1 MKQHTN
7 TQDYLAR
14 AGHFH
19 WKVQALLADRTEPK
33 CSSLFLVKYLHHSAA
48 WPREAATPY
57 RQLRDCPAMFRAEW
71 FCFYFLL
78 DDRDTFF
85 ARIIKHSEETPTQ
98 IVFIYKLLKKQTFL
112 SGFII

>member
-33 CSSLFLVKYLHHSAA
+33 CSSSLSSTYTIPL
-48 WPREAATPY
+48 PDPE
-57 RQLRDCPAMFRAEW
+57 
-71 FCFYFLL
+71 
-78 DDRDTFF
+78 
-85 ARIIKHSEETPTQ
+85 
-98 IVFIYKLLKKQTFL
+98 KLLPPTDNSETVLPCSEL
-112 SGFII
+112 SGFVFISY